1 MMTGIKRNFKF
12 MTWVEKEEGST
23 LDQRTLTQIQ
33 IILLSL
39 EMKDLEMNL
48 EEEREVYR
56 TRWIKS

>member
-1 MMTGIKRNFKF
+1 